1 MNEIKDIIN
10 EIFGINRAIGAPDLT
25 KPVSG
30 LLNSNDKTIYV
41 AVLGQ
46 FKSGKS
52 SLVNSIIGE
61 NLLPVG
67 VVPVTAIVT
76 RLRFGVQ
83 PKLIIQYLDGK
94 ETSATIDELPQ
105 YVTEKLNPENVKQ
118 VAQAIVEHPALEPFK
133 NISMVDTPGL
143 GSLYRHNSETT
154 QQWLPFTGVAIISVS
169 AERPLSEEDIN
180 LVKGIA
186 QYCPEITLVITK
198 TDLFK
203 NEELTEI
210 RSYITSSLK
219 NAINRDIPVFDYS
232 VYQNSGECRKTL
244 IEKLILP
251 LHKNAASKLSEIA
264 HHKTNTIIGQS
275 LVYTELALQSAMKR
289 EAEKDSVNKLLQEI
303 RNNRHHHEREMLLSG
318 SSFKGEVR
326 DKLEKIILPFRFSI
340 NGKLNKQFT
349 GDFKNWKGSL
359 YQVSRKYE
367 KWLNQQIG
375 NEVKQIDNDCF
386 DQVNQIVRETAG
398 YYQYSALQFRQRLDE
413 KLFQAFGVH
422 IPEAYWQIDFTGID
436 KPDITI
442 YRAFDS
448 HLDTLLFFLPMKWFH
463 SLFFRHFSKQIPYET
478 DKNLHRYISEL
489 NGKIN
494 KTIDTIHRQ
503 ALQYISNEIMT
514 VENILQQATSD
525 YTILKDYMERLKKI
539 KTQVY
544 AYDR

>member
-1 MNEIKDIIN
+1 MNEIKDIIT
-10 EIFGINRAIGAPDLT
+10 EISGINQAIGAPDLT
-25 KPVSG
+25 KPVAG

-52 SLVNSIIGE
+52 SLVNSLIGI

-76 RLRFGVQ
+76 RLRFGLQ
-83 PKLIIQYLDGK
+83 PRLIIQFLNGK
-94 ETSATIDELPQ
+94 ETSTAIDELSQ
-105 YVTEKLNPENVKQ
+105 YVTEKLNPENIKQ

-133 NISMVDTPGL
+133 NVSLVDTPGL

-154 QQWLPFTGVAIISVS
+154 QQWLPFTGVAIISIS

-180 LVKGIA
+180 LLKGIA
-186 QYCPEITLVITK
+186 QYCPDMALIITK
-198 TDLFK
+198 TDLFRK
-203 NEELTEI
+203 EELTEI

-219 NAINRDIPVFDYS
+219 DAINRDIPVFDYS

-251 LHKNAASKLSEIA
+251 LHKNADQKLNEIA
-264 HHKTNTIIGQS
+264 HHKTNTIIEQS

-289 EAEKDSVNKLLQEI
+289 EAEKDYVNRLLQEI
-303 RNNRHHHEREMLLSG
+303 RSNRHHHEREMLLSG
-318 SSFKGEVR
+318 SSFKGDVR
-326 DKLEKIILPFRFSI
+326 DKLEKIILPFRPSL
-340 NGKLNKQFT
+340 NEKLTRQFAT
-349 GDFKNWKGSL
+349 DFKNWKGSL
-359 YQVSRKYE
+359 FNVSRKYE
-367 KWLNQQIG
+367 KWLNEHIG
-375 NEVKQIDNDCF
+375 DEIKQIDNACF

-413 KLFQAFGVH
+413 KLSQVFGVH
-422 IPEAYWQIDFTGID
+422 LPDAYWQIDFTGID

-448 HLDTLLFFLPMKWFH
+448 HIDTLLFFLPMKWFH
-463 SLFFRHFSKQIPYET
+463 YPFFRHFSKQIPYET

-503 ALQYISNEIMT
+503 ALQYISNEITT
-514 VENILQQATSD
+514 VENVLQQANTNYSVLKE
-525 YTILKDYMERLKKI
+525 YTERLKKI

>member
-10 EIFGINRAIGAPDLT
+10 EISGINRAIGAPDLT

-133 NISMVDTPGL
+133 NISLVDTPGL

-251 LHKNAASKLSEIA
+251 LHKNADNKLIEIA
-264 HHKTNTIIGQS
+264 NHKTNTIIGQS
-275 LVYTELALQSAMKR
+275 LAYTELALQSAIKR

-340 NGKLNKQFT
+340 NEKLNKQFT

-367 KWLNQQIG
+367 KWLNEQIG
-375 NEVKQIDNDCF
+375 NEVKQVDNTCF

-413 KLFQAFGVH
+413 KLIQAFGVH
-422 IPEAYWQIDFTGID
+422 LPEAYWQIDFTGID

-448 HLDTLLFFLPMKWFH
+448 HIDTLLFFLPMKWFR

-494 KTIDTIHRQ
+494 KTIDTIHKQ
-503 ALQYISNEIMT
+503 ALQYISNEIRT
-514 VENILQQATSD
+514 VENILQQTTSN
-525 YTILKDYMERLKKI
+525 YEILKDYMERLKKI
-539 KTQVY
+539 KSQVY
-544 AYDR
+544 EYDR